1 MNSKPKRK
9 RAPITKTLEAF
20 HASDRE
26 VLVIPVKVPDEYST
40 VNSAWSTWRSQI
52 KRLKYSMMIRT
63 VGHSMYII
71 KLQPDYLKDKQI
83 RLCSNCMHSLED
95 EYYNPYS
102 PVCQNCVKASKWEAK

>member
-1 MNSKPKRK
+1 MNNKPKRK

-20 HASDRE
+20 QASDRE

-40 VNSAWSTWRSQI
+40 VNSACSTWRGQI

-83 RLCSNCMHSLED
+83 KLCSNCRYSLED
-95 EYYNPYS
+95 ECYNPDS
-102 PVCQNCVKASKWEAK
+102 PLCQDCVKASKWEAK